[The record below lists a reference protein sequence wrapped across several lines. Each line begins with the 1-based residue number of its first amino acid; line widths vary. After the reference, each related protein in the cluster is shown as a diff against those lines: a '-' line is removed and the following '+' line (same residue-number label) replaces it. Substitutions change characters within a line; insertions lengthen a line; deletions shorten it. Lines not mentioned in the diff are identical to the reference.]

1 MASTFKRTYYGLAV
15 KGENGWYLSS
25 ITGEKPL
32 AEKRLSQATGAGEQA
47 DVIRVQ
53 ACSRGESSQLLAK
66 EMQAR
71 NIHVPGA
78 KGV

>member
-1 MASTFKRTYYGLAV
+1 MATKKRTYYGLAV
-15 KGENGWYLSS
+15 KGDDGWYLSS
-25 ITGEKPL
+25 ITGMKPL
-32 AEKRLSQATGAGEQA
+32 SEKRLSQATNAGEQA
-47 DVIRVQ
+47 DVVRVQ
-53 ACSRGESSQLLAK
+53 ASTRNESSQLLAK